1 MNVTGAMQMPDEV
14 ELDDL
19 SGGKNGTPGGGGGRR
34 KVSALPLSEVVTDPS
49 ASPSP
54 RDLVKKTLHQVMRPR
69 TWASSDLCQCR
80 FIYVKPNN
88 STNH

>member
-19 SGGKNGTPGGGGGRR
+19 SGGGGKNGTPGGGGRR
-34 KVSALPLSEVVTDPS
+34 KVSALPLSEVVADPS

-69 TWASSDLCQCR
+69 TCASSDLCQCR
-80 FIYVKPNN
+80 FI
-88 STNH
+88 STNN